1 MHKICT
7 FVRTLAKSY
16 KAKNIYDKKGEE
28 EERCWKQNPY
38 FYHHFDGIF
47 FTSKLKMCVELRMYL
62 EIKKVSKY
70 SGHHSLKTIHG
81 ITNHGK

>member
-28 EERCWKQNPY
+28 EERCWKQKSY

-47 FTSKLKMCVELRMYL
+47 FHFQ
-62 EIKKVSKY
+62 IKNVCWIKDVSWNKE
-70 SGHHSLKTIHG
+70 SEQIQRPP
-81 ITNHGK
+81 